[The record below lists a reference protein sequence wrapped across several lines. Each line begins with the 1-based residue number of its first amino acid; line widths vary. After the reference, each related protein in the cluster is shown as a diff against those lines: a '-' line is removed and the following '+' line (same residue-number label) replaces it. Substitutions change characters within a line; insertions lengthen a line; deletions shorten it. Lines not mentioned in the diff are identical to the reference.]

1 MNTANF
7 SFIQPADCKV
17 PTTWGPLVT
26 AGPQIKAQK
35 LEIENKNTLVIKAS
49 DELIKERKTSN
60 NHAKI
65 FAIAASVIFFIYAI
79 YGSSETIISD
89 FILLCLFLGLFL
101 IVFHYQYSRAQNIRK
116 TFDLITGEYCC
127 NYKDTSNYVYN
138 AQLSEIYALQIIKE
152 QVKIKRR
159 KSSHYYTYNSYE
171 LNMIL
176 KDGRRVNLMD
186 HNKKEHLYNDAKTL
200 AQFLKIPAIKDDR
213 VYESIRETDTNSPH

>member
-1 MNTANF
+1 MSTTNF

-26 AGPQIKAQK
+26 AGQQIKAQK
-35 LEIENKNTLVIKAS
+35 LEIENENILVIKAS
-49 DELIKERKTSN
+49 DELLKEQEKSSY
-60 NHAKI
+60 HAKI
-65 FAIAASVIFFIYAI
+65 FAIATSVIFFIYAI
-79 YGSSETIISD
+79 FGSSETIISD
-89 FILLCLFLGLFL
+89 FIFLCLFLGLFL
-101 IVFHYQYSRAQNIRK
+101 FVFHYEYSRAQSIRK
-116 TFDLITGEYCC
+116 TFDLTTGIYCC

-152 QVKIKRR
+152 HVKVKRS
-159 KSSHYYTYNSYE
+159 KSSNYDTYNSYE

-186 HNKKEHLYNDAKTL
+186 HNKKEHLYNDAKAL

-213 VYESIRETDTNSPH
+213 WAL